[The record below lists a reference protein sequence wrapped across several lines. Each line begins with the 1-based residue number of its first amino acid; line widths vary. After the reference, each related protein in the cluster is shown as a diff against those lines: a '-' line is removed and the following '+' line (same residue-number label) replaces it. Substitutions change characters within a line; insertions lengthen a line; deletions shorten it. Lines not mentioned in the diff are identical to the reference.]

1 LNPSQA
7 GTKLTR
13 SMTPNTSAKRP
24 EPVTL
29 FYSYAHEDEPLRD
42 ELQDHLA
49 ILERRGVIR
58 SWHDRA
64 IVPGHDW
71 SQEIDQHLREA
82 DLVLLLISKDFVAS
96 DYIMGVELGLAMQR
110 QQRGEATVVP
120 ILLRPVDLQPEDAH
134 DMPFVNLL
142 KPQGL
147 PRDLKPVT
155 TWSNRDEAWTQVASG
170 LRATVNAIRALRP
183 ALPAPERV
191 PKMAPTGP
199 IAAAASG
206 PRAPTPS
213 LAQPEEKALDRTIE
227 RVIRDVVQRVE
238 QSTAARGG
246 PAPDIDA
253 LRAQALHLIDTRR
266 QPRVLWVDDH
276 PENNRA
282 EAAMLAR
289 LQIEVDL
296 ARSSDE
302 ARAQLAAARAA
313 GRPFD
318 LVISDWTRE
327 AEGALAGLRL
337 LGSLHEAGHALPV
350 VFYHGNFGSLR
361 RTALATTAQAAGAF
375 GEATMPQELLALV
388 LRALEL

>member
-1 LNPSQA
+1 LIRRRA
-7 GTKLTR
+7 DAKLART
-13 SMTPNTSAKRP
+13 MTPNTTSERP
-24 EPVTL
+24 APVTL
-29 FYSYAHEDEPLRD
+29 FYSYAHEDEPLRE

-71 SQEIDQHLREA
+71 SHEIDQHLREA
-82 DLVLLLISKDFVAS
+82 DLVLLLISKDFIAS
-96 DYIMGVELGLAMQR
+96 DYIMGVELGLAMER
-110 QQRGEATVVP
+110 QQRGDATVVP
-120 ILLRPVDLQPEDAH
+120 ILLRPVDLQPEDAQ
-134 DMPFVNLL
+134 DMPFVDLL

-155 TWSNRDEAWTQVASG
+155 TWPNRDEAWTQVAGG
-170 LRATVNAIRALRP
+170 LRATVNAIRARRP
-183 ALPAPERV
+183 EPPSPACAT
-191 PKMAPTGP
+191 KT
-199 IAAAASG
+199 
-206 PRAPTPS
+206 TPS
-213 LAQPEEKALDRTIE
+213 DTAPDRTIE
-227 RVIRDVVQRVE
+227 RLIGDLVQRVE
-238 QSTAARGG
+238 QTTAARGG
-246 PAPDIDA
+246 PAPDIDT
-253 LRAQALHLIDTRR
+253 LRVQALHLIDTRR

-302 ARAQLAAARAA
+302 AQAKLAAARAE

-318 LVISDWTRE
+318 LVISDWTRD
-327 AEGALAGLRL
+327 AEGPLAGLRL
-337 LGSLHEAGHALPV
+337 LGSLRGDGHTLPV
-350 VFYHGNFGSLR
+350 VYYHGSFGSLR
-361 RTALATTAQAAGAF
+361 RAALATAAETAGAF

-388 LRALEL
+388 LKALGE